1 MHGLAVDSLSM
12 DLNEKLIILFALH
25 ELPEHPNTS
34 ILCMFLLLVHCTIV
48 SSACAGTYNTST
60 SATSCRKLYRI
71 YSYTLLLCVQ
81 VWFIVHS
88 SPSAVVKGRDVMLQ
102 QM

>member
-1 MHGLAVDSLSM
+1 MHMVLYLCVCMVYSPHVIHAWSSCGFSL

-48 SSACAGTYNTST
+48 SSVQGPTT
-60 SATSCRKLYRI
+60 LQH
-71 YSYTLLLCVQ
+71 LLLLV
-81 VWFIVHS
+81 
-88 SPSAVVKGRDVMLQ
+88 
-102 QM
+102 